1 MTTKGY
7 SFFTSG
13 AQKQLGESTWKYHVR
28 KLFTIKTMNSLTI
41 DQESSRLKRSL
52 SVFDLLMIG
61 VGGIIGTGI
70 FVLTGSYKLFP
81 QRKKRKVNENN
92 KSIFIFFLN
101 R

>member
-13 AQKQLGESTWKYHVR
+13 AQKQPGESTWKYHVR
-28 KLFTIKTMNSLTI
+28 KLFTIKTMNSLTT

-70 FVLTGSYKLFP
+70 FALTGSYKLFH
-81 QRKKRKVNENN
+81 KKKGNLTKIVNQ
-92 KSIFIFFLN
+92 
-101 R
+101 

>member
-7 SFFTSG
+7 SFYTSG
-13 AQKQLGESTWKYHVR
+13 APKQPEESTWKYHVR
-28 KLFTIKTMNSLTI
+28 KLFTIKTINSLTI

-70 FVLTGSYKLFP
+70 FVLTGSYKTFST
-81 QRKKRKVNENN
+81 KKKKGKLTKIVNQYL
-92 KSIFIFFLN
+92 FFLN